1 MISTSENYCCVID
14 KKLYFGNKKLAEDE
28 EKLKKIGIKSI
39 IDLIGYKN
47 KNEEIKHSNY
57 FNLLHLKI
65 IDTPLNNADWAEK
78 GAKFIDEEMKKNNPI
93 YVHCE
98 QGLSRSVTL
107 IIYYLMTR
115 EKKTFKDSFFY
126 LKKLRFVI
134 CPTTGFIKSLILLDN
149 KLFGKNSFNFDDYC
163 LFTLKESF
171 PLINE
176 NDINELYEKNKK
188 FYNENIDL
196 YNKEA
201 NDKKCEPIGYKT
213 IDDLLA
219 KFGKE
224 KMLLRE
230 GCSYHH
236 PFD

>member
-1 MISTSENYCCVID
+1 MISTPENYCCVIE
-14 KKLYFGNKKLAEDE
+14 KKLYFGNRKFAENE
-28 EKLKKIGIKSI
+28 EKLKEIGIKSI

-47 KNEEIKHSNY
+47 DNERIKHSKY
-57 FNLLHLKI
+57 FNLLNLNI
-65 IDTPLNNADWAEK
+65 IDTPLNNGDWAEK
-78 GAKFIDEEMKKNNPI
+78 GVKFIDEQIKINNPI

-98 QGLSRSVTL
+98 QGLSRSATL
-107 IIYYLMTR
+107 IMYYLMTR

-126 LKKLRFVI
+126 LKQLRNVV
-134 CPTTGFIKSLILLDN
+134 CPTTGFIKSLCLLDQ
-149 KLFGKNSFNFDDYC
+149 KLFDKNSFNIDDYS

-176 NDINELYEKNKK
+176 NDIKELYDKNKK
-188 FYNENIDL
+188 FYNENFDL

-201 NDKKCEPIGYKT
+201 NDKKSEPIGYKT
-213 IDDLLA
+213 IDDLLE

-224 KMLLRE
+224 KMLLRK
-230 GCSYHH
+230 GCSLHH